1 MGGRVYIMAS
11 KPHGMLYIGVTAY
24 LAARV
29 EQHRRDIGSAFCRRY
44 GIETLVY
51 AEPAER
57 IEVAIARENILKAWK
72 REWKICLIETA
83 NPEWLDLFDTIA

>member
-1 MGGRVYIMAS
+1 MAS
-11 KPHGMLYIGVTAY
+11 KPHGMLYIGVTGY

-72 REWKICLIETA
+72 REWKSA
-83 NPEWLDLFDTIA
+83 